1 MRVSSC
7 WRGAL
12 RLAQRNVPYWR
23 CVTNARVEMVNQKN
37 DRMDGFTQL
46 VYVEA
51 IVVYKM
57 STAVLSSRSLQL
69 WITGQCA
76 LELLAL
82 ARVQPCGGPLVDRHA
97 TTTCT
102 MLIAVTDSIV
112 IIAFSP
118 QFVQTRFVRCRL

>member
-1 MRVSSC
+1 
-7 WRGAL
+7 
-12 RLAQRNVPYWR
+12 
-23 CVTNARVEMVNQKN
+23 
-37 DRMDGFTQL
+37 MDGFTWL
-46 VYVEA
+46 VCVEA

-82 ARVQPCGGPLVDRHA
+82 ARVQPCGGSLVDRHA

-102 MLIAVTDSIV
+102 MSIAVTDSIV
-112 IIAFSP
+112 TIAFSP
-118 QFVQTRFVRCRL
+118 TVRSDAFRPPQALIVIGRLNR